1 MYAYYVNERLKEHK
15 YACSTTSTKAPSKQA
30 KKEKIN
36 QYSGDVKQN
45 FIFLAPKYQD
55 KQYQKAMDEL
65 TTFVYIGDNE
75 HDDAGVLFDC
85 AGFAKVGHDRAL
97 VGSLFKRAVELREHD
112 DRQCSSFAS
121 A

>member
-75 HDDAGVLFDC
+75 HDDAADGVTQLAITL
-85 AGFAKVGHDRAL
+85 AGKRFAEVKATKNFMWGR
-97 VGSLFKRAVELREHD
+97 R
-112 DRQCSSFAS
+112 
-121 A
+121 